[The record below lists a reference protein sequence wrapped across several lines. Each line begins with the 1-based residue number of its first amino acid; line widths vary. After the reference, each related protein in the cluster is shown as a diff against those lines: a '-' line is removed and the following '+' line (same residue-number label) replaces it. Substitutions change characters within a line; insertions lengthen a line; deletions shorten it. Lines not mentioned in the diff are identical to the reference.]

1 MKIRHKIISMITAI
15 IFLAGMFSVIPLT
28 AVAYGTYGS
37 LTYNTYD
44 SDGDG
49 VYDYLTIANC
59 DESVTEV
66 EIPAE
71 IDGVPVTEIQQYA
84 FGGCNNLKNVIIPDS
99 VVRIDKYAFYGC
111 RSLKEITIPESVAS
125 IGEGAFCLCT
135 LLEKIK
141 IKNPEC
147 EIFDNEI
154 TITHNNKSESY
165 FSFNGTIYGSQN
177 STAQAYAEKY
187 ERKFALL
194 GSDQTDTFENF
205 TYIILDS
212 DYDGVNDCIEITDC
226 DHSATV
232 INVPA
237 EINGV
242 PVKSIGNNAFYK
254 YTELTDITLPAGITS
269 IGNYAFWFCT
279 NLENIN
285 IPSNVKKIGEEAF
298 YKCYKLTEI
307 EIPNSVTEI
316 CDGAFLSCEGL
327 TEIEIPDSVKYIG
340 NSSFHT
346 CDNLAEITLSDG
358 ITSIGHYTFHQCE
371 RLMDIKIPE
380 TVVSIGNG
388 AFWNCF
394 GLTNITI
401 PSSVASIDN
410 CAFKNCSVLETV
422 LIKNPE
428 CEIYDSADTIFNNL
442 IFDEETGE
450 VFNCFNGT
458 IYGYENSTAQAYA
471 EKYGYNFKLFVQG
484 DISKNDLID
493 LYDAIEVVKY
503 IMKIRTFTETDKQ
516 FADFTGNGVVDL
528 YDAIEIARTLI

>member
-15 IFLAGMFSVIPLT
+15 IFLAGMFSVIHLT
-28 AVAYGTYGS
+28 AAAYGTYGN

-59 DESVTEV
+59 AQPVTEV

-84 FGGCNNLKNVIIPDS
+84 FGGCNNLKNVIIPDR
-99 VVRIDKYAFYGC
+99 VVKIGKYAFYDC
-111 RSLKEITIPESVAS
+111 RSLKEITIPE
-125 IGEGAFCLCT
+125 
-135 LLEKIK
+135 
-141 IKNPEC
+141 
-147 EIFDNEI
+147 
-154 TITHNNKSESY
+154 
-165 FSFNGTIYGSQN
+165 
-177 STAQAYAEKY
+177 
-187 ERKFALL
+187 
-194 GSDQTDTFENF
+194 
-205 TYIILDS
+205 
-212 DYDGVNDCIEITDC
+212 
-226 DHSATV
+226 
-232 INVPA
+232 
-237 EINGV
+237 
-242 PVKSIGNNAFYK
+242 
-254 YTELTDITLPAGITS
+254 
-269 IGNYAFWFCT
+269 
-279 NLENIN
+279 
-285 IPSNVKKIGEEAF
+285 
-298 YKCYKLTEI
+298 
-307 EIPNSVTEI
+307 
-316 CDGAFLSCEGL
+316 
-327 TEIEIPDSVKYIG
+327 
-340 NSSFHT
+340 
-346 CDNLAEITLSDG
+346 
-358 ITSIGHYTFHQCE
+358 
-371 RLMDIKIPE
+371 
-380 TVVSIGNG
+380 
-388 AFWNCF
+388 
-394 GLTNITI
+394 
-401 PSSVASIDN
+401 SVASIDN

-450 VFNCFNGT
+450 DFNCFNGT

>member
-1 MKIRHKIISMITAI
+1 
-15 IFLAGMFSVIPLT
+15 MFSVIPLT

-49 VYDYLTIANC
+49 VYDYLTIASC
-59 DESVTEV
+59 AQPVTEV

-99 VVRIDKYAFYGC
+99 VVKIDKYAFYGC
-111 RSLKEITIPESVAS
+111 RSLKEITIPESV
-125 IGEGAFCLCT
+125 
-135 LLEKIK
+135 
-141 IKNPEC
+141 
-147 EIFDNEI
+147 
-154 TITHNNKSESY
+154 
-165 FSFNGTIYGSQN
+165 
-177 STAQAYAEKY
+177 
-187 ERKFALL
+187 
-194 GSDQTDTFENF
+194 
-205 TYIILDS
+205 
-212 DYDGVNDCIEITDC
+212 V
-226 DHSATV
+226 
-232 INVPA
+232 
-237 EINGV
+237 
-242 PVKSIGNNAFYK
+242 
-254 YTELTDITLPAGITS
+254 
-269 IGNYAFWFCT
+269 
-279 NLENIN
+279 
-285 IPSNVKKIGEEAF
+285 
-298 YKCYKLTEI
+298 
-307 EIPNSVTEI
+307 
-316 CDGAFLSCEGL
+316 
-327 TEIEIPDSVKYIG
+327 
-340 NSSFHT
+340 
-346 CDNLAEITLSDG
+346 
-358 ITSIGHYTFHQCE
+358 
-371 RLMDIKIPE
+371 
-380 TVVSIGNG
+380 
-388 AFWNCF
+388 
-394 GLTNITI
+394 
-401 PSSVASIDN
+401 SIDN

-450 VFNCFNGT
+450 DFNSINGI

>member
-49 VYDYLTIANC
+49 VYDYLTIASC
-59 DESVTEV
+59 AQPVTEV

-84 FGGCNNLKNVIIPDS
+84 FGGCNNLKNVIIP
-99 VVRIDKYAFYGC
+99 
-111 RSLKEITIPESVAS
+111 E
-125 IGEGAFCLCT
+125 
-135 LLEKIK
+135 
-141 IKNPEC
+141 
-147 EIFDNEI
+147 
-154 TITHNNKSESY
+154 
-165 FSFNGTIYGSQN
+165 
-177 STAQAYAEKY
+177 
-187 ERKFALL
+187 
-194 GSDQTDTFENF
+194 
-205 TYIILDS
+205 
-212 DYDGVNDCIEITDC
+212 
-226 DHSATV
+226 
-232 INVPA
+232 
-237 EINGV
+237 
-242 PVKSIGNNAFYK
+242 
-254 YTELTDITLPAGITS
+254 
-269 IGNYAFWFCT
+269 
-279 NLENIN
+279 
-285 IPSNVKKIGEEAF
+285 
-298 YKCYKLTEI
+298 
-307 EIPNSVTEI
+307 
-316 CDGAFLSCEGL
+316 
-327 TEIEIPDSVKYIG
+327 
-340 NSSFHT
+340 
-346 CDNLAEITLSDG
+346 
-358 ITSIGHYTFHQCE
+358 
-371 RLMDIKIPE
+371 
-380 TVVSIGNG
+380 
-388 AFWNCF
+388 
-394 GLTNITI
+394 
-401 PSSVASIDN
+401 SVASIDN

-450 VFNCFNGT
+450 DFNSINGI

-516 FADFTGNGVVDL
+516 FADFTGNDAVDL